1 MLPALA
7 QSRDALDSLS
17 AKLTTTALD
26 AFIYHCKTCSALS
39 RVLNLKN
46 LLETFS
52 TLHLSLHAVS
62 CFFVI
67 SHQLETTGTQFLTVE
82 LLCPTN
88 MLVDCELG
96 VATHPSHSH
105 IQPWSSES
113 MQCFNLFQYWWW
125 SSRWQINFKK
135 YGVAVKRYR
144 TKYY

>member
-7 QSRDALDSLS
+7 QSRDDLDSLS

-88 MLVDCELG
+88 MLVDCECYTGFGYTSLFSVRIKAREIG
-96 VATHPSHSH
+96 AVSPYDY
-105 IQPWSSES
+105 IQR
-113 MQCFNLFQYWWW
+113 
-125 SSRWQINFKK
+125 SSRKEL
-135 YGVAVKRYR
+135 
-144 TKYY
+144 